1 MTSRII
7 SLPRRFA
14 SALLTAFSVAVT
26 AHLAMT
32 FAYSVSQGF
41 AQNALGLAHDAYLAG
56 SLFTFI
62 FVFLAAA
69 ADAFSRW
76 YWVAILALVV
86 GVVAPLLG
94 LLPRL
99 LATGSTEILAP
110 LLATLSGLALAP
122 FVFTA
127 LAIFFLGRV
136 VWDWAVRAPATF
148 RGEKPL
154 VALVRLPSP
163 RLGEGEITHIER
175 TEVDAALA
183 DEQWDNY
190 VAALADNGFTTIDV
204 EPAPDAPDSV
214 FIEDAVVI
222 FGDTAVLGSP
232 GADSRATEIAGA
244 EDAVRALGLHIE
256 RIEMPGTLD
265 GGDVLKVGT
274 TVYVGRGGRTNAE
287 GIRQL
292 RAIVAP
298 LGYTVVAVPVTKV
311 LHLKSAVTAL
321 PDGTV
326 IGYLPLV
333 DDTSVFDR
341 FLAVPEAH
349 GTAVV
354 VLAPDA
360 VLMSSA
366 APQSAELIRELGYR
380 VVTVDISE
388 FEKMEGCVTCLSVRV
403 R

>member
-14 SALLTAFSVAVT
+14 SSLLTAVAVAVT
-26 AHLAMT
+26 AHLAMI

-69 ADAFSRW
+69 AGAFSRW
-76 YWVAILALVV
+76 YWVALLAIVV
-86 GVVAPLLG
+86 GFVAPLLG

-99 LATGSTEILAP
+99 LATGSTEILVP

-122 FVFTA
+122 FVFTV
-127 LAIFFLGRV
+127 LAIYFVGRV
-136 VWDWAVRAPATF
+136 VWAWSVQAPATF

-163 RLGEGEITHIER
+163 RLAEGEITHIER

-190 VAALADNGFTTIDV
+190 VTALADNGFTTIDV
-204 EPAPDAPDSV
+204 DPAPDAPDSV

-292 RAIVAP
+292 RAIVTP